1 MADIKLQNV
10 RPMFELRS
18 RNYIVTGGL
27 GGIGYAAVRSLCEM
41 GANVAVLDIQDK
53 SRDAFSS
60 MENEFGTKVFYFQT
74 DVTKLDSLN
83 AGVDK
88 AIEALG
94 SLDGCIPCAGINCNK
109 PFVDQSWDEFTRIQ
123 EINVEAI
130 PSSLRFC
137 QLSNVP
143 LQVRG
148 TFFTVQRVV
157 KQLIKQGTSGS
168 IVMMASQCAHI
179 AIPGC
184 RMSSYNASKGGVL
197 MLTKALGVELAK
209 HNIRVNSISPGYV
222 DSQMFRD
229 VLATQSERDAKQPYQ
244 APPLRRLSDPND
256 LTPAIIYLFSDASR
270 HITATDIKIM
280 GGLDAGQIDGHI
292 TYG

>member
-1 MADIKLQNV
+1 
-10 RPMFELRS
+10 
-18 RNYIVTGGL
+18 
-27 GGIGYAAVRSLCEM
+27 
-41 GANVAVLDIQDK
+41 
-53 SRDAFSS
+53 
-60 MENEFGTKVFYFQT
+60 
-74 DVTKLDSLN
+74 
-83 AGVDK
+83 
-88 AIEALG
+88 
-94 SLDGCIPCAGINCNK
+94 
-109 PFVDQSWDEFTRIQ
+109 
-123 EINVEAI
+123 
-130 PSSLRFC
+130 
-137 QLSNVP
+137 
-143 LQVRG
+143 
-148 TFFTVQRVV
+148 VV

-229 VLATQSERDAKQPYQ
+229 VLATQSERDAKQPFH

-270 HITATDIKIM
+270 HITATDIRIT

-292 TYG
+292 TYE

>member
-1 MADIKLQNV
+1 MADIKLHNV
-10 RPMFELRS
+10 RPMFELRG

-27 GGIGYAAVRSLCEM
+27 GGIGFAAVRSLCEL
-41 GANVAVLDIQDK
+41 GANVAVLDIQAK
-53 SRDAFSS
+53 SKDVFSS
-60 MENEFGTKVFYFQT
+60 VEDEFGTKVYYFQT

-83 AGVDK
+83 AGVDQ

-94 SLDGCIPCAGINCNK
+94 SLDGCLPCAGINCNK
-109 PFVDQSWDEFTRIQ
+109 PFVDQSWDDFTRIQ
-123 EINVEAI
+123 EINV
-130 PSSLRFC
+130 
-137 QLSNVP
+137 
-143 LQVRG
+143 RG
-148 TFFTVQRVV
+148 TYFTVQRVV
-157 KQLIKQGTSGS
+157 KQLIKQGTPGS

-280 GGLDAGQIDGHI
+280 GGLDAGQIDGHV
-292 TYG
+292 TYE

>member
-1 MADIKLQNV
+1 
-10 RPMFELRS
+10 
-18 RNYIVTGGL
+18 
-27 GGIGYAAVRSLCEM
+27 M

-60 MENEFGTKVFYFQT
+60 VENEFGTNVFYFQT

-94 SLDGCIPCAGINCNK
+94 SLDGCLPCAGINCNK

-123 EINVEAI
+123 EIN
-130 PSSLRFC
+130 
-137 QLSNVP
+137 
-143 LQVRG
+143 VRG

-292 TYG
+292 TYE